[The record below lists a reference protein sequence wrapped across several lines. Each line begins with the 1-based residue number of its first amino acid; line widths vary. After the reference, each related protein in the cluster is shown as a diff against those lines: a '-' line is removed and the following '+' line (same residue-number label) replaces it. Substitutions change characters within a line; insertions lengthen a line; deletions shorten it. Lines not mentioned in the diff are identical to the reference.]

1 MVWCFST
8 IFTVLLIVPRP
19 TVKVL
24 LCPRV
29 GPVLHQ
35 AYIRVR
41 RRRLSHVTHNVFG
54 RNRKTTAR
62 RVQRLRV
69 SGEQTHFVVRISSDR
84 QARARRP
91 TDPAFVLRSSLMES
105 RKDGKKEST
114 PKGFSHLWSLQ
125 FRRAHTSPDDPKIR
139 SRLRICAMPC
149 CARYG
154 KPITNSPICYKLLL
168 SNLLS
173 PFCECFSGRVVV
185 VAEKNHRGPT
195 YHQSEPSSLSSTTLA
210 LPHFPNP
217 TFSCSEF
224 LSFHACLHWRQILR
238 LWAVRRWSRG
248 GGWRQKRLLGG
259 SFPSL
264 RRRG

>member
-19 TVKVL
+19 TLKVL
-24 LCPRV
+24 MCPRV

-35 AYIRVR
+35 AYLRVR

-69 SGEQTHFVVRISSDR
+69 SGEQTHFVVRTISSDR

-125 FRRAHTSPDDPKIR
+125 LCSSAHTSPDDPKD
-139 SRLRICAMPC
+139 SVSLAYLCYAVPC
-149 CARYG
+149 EVWKAHHRF
-154 KPITNSPICYKLLL
+154 PHMLQTP
-168 SNLLS
+168 
-173 PFCECFSGRVVV
+173 PF
-185 VAEKNHRGPT
+185 
-195 YHQSEPSSLSSTTLA
+195 QS
-210 LPHFPNP
+210 
-217 TFSCSEF
+217 
-224 LSFHACLHWRQILR
+224 
-238 LWAVRRWSRG
+238 
-248 GGWRQKRLLGG
+248 
-259 SFPSL
+259 SFPIL
-264 RRRG
+264 